1 MCMCGPLCVHIHVS
15 VGALE
20 GQTLGPLE
28 LNLTYKCLSHC
39 MWVVETERRPS
50 EEQWMLIPDESFF
63 FPPLS

>member
-1 MCMCGPLCVHIHVS
+1 MYMCGPLCVHIHVS

-20 GQTLGPLE
+20 GQTLGPWE
-28 LNLTYKCLSHC
+28 LNLTYKCLS

-63 FPPLS
+63 LPPLS